1 MIKLFSI
8 LFISYLILPVCA
20 QGETLY
26 LSNQPPGFAESFQQ
40 GMEAGHRL
48 REQRM
53 ERESFAQQQALAQ
66 QQQRNLEL
74 QNELLEQQLQKK
86 HK

>member
-1 MIKLFSI
+1 MIKIFSI
-8 LFISYLILPVCA
+8 LFTSILILPVYA
-20 QGETLY
+20 QAETLY
-26 LSNQPPGFAESFQQ
+26 LSNQPPGFAGSFQR
-40 GMEAGHRL
+40 GLEAGHML

-53 ERESFAQQQALAQ
+53 EREAFAQQQALAQ